1 MMKLLFGSLLFLSV
15 FFLQSCSSSYKAI
28 NFEKMRTPINP
39 IAHKGI
45 NEYTPI
51 AHLEYAQQP
60 LLEQEYYNRE
70 VEKRKEDYKQAV
82 ERYNNAT
89 IVERITQGLVK
100 PELVLPE
107 APIIPYMINKSQ
119 VENMIKIEGMQK
131 SNGNGLLVNFYF
143 EGFNYSQ
150 VNVKDS
156 LRKSVKDGVQSID
169 TVYSSSAEVRHPLRI
184 NVVAPN
190 GESYGNQIAT
200 SREYKRLKTQ
210 NYASRNSAENKIY
223 ELIQKEEQSIY
234 LKSIEEIN
242 LVLNNQFGTKLMS
255 YTANLYQIKSDKHDY
270 TDLEE
275 ASLLAQKG
283 FKLLHANPN
292 QAYEHLSQSY
302 VIWKAALNEHQP
314 DKKARIN
321 DKVKVGLLINL
332 LTTAIY
338 TDNWTDAIEY
348 NIVLDN
354 MKLGAQAATELMR
367 LKTIQSDLKKRHD
380 ATMH

>member
-1 MMKLLFGSLLFLSV
+1 
-15 FFLQSCSSSYKAI
+15 
-28 NFEKMRTPINP
+28 MRTPINP

-200 SREYKRLKTQ
+200 SREYKKLKTQ